1 MRERRKNLKIKANQ
15 MCQFICSKIFSAP
28 LFIPLHL
35 GHNLRERKNVKTKLQ
50 IKRAGSEH
58 RIKSTKFL

>member
-15 MCQFICSKIFSAP
+15 MCQFICSKIP